1 MPSIDNRI
9 VEMQFNNAQF
19 EQGVNQSL
27 GTLDKLKSALKLD
40 NASKGF
46 DNINSAVN
54 KLDFSGLSSAVMSVS
69 LKFSVLELAAMQALT
84 KIISGAVDAGFKFA
98 KSLSVDQV
106 IAGWNKF
113 ADKAQSV
120 NTIMAATE
128 ESVEVVG
135 AQLDKLNRYTDETS
149 ASFTD
154 MTSNIGK
161 FTNAGVGLE
170 DAAQAMQGITNW
182 AYLSGASVNE
192 AGRAMYNLSQAMGI
206 GAVTRIDWKS
216 IENANM
222 STTKFKKTV
231 IDTAVA
237 MGTLKDKG
245 NGAYKTLE
253 GNDVSVTNFAE
264 GLKDRWFTSEVLT
277 ATLDKFGSFSTDIIN
292 LADSSG
298 ITVTKLMRHFKEFEN
313 NTIDFEK
320 IAAGTGLTAEEVRT
334 EFFAMG
340 TAYGSIAK
348 RLVSQNKA
356 IQRSAS
362 KIKDEAEKEEYLAQK
377 TQEASDA
384 LKDYIANY
392 DNYSREDEI
401 ALANKLGIEY
411 SKLGDIISEMSENQ
425 KLGVEAFRAAQ
436 EYRSLKDAV
445 DATIDAVSTGWMKIF
460 ELIFGNAEEAKQIW
474 SSIGD
479 TLFTTFAEPLET
491 IKDLLG
497 EWHKTGGYESFVGI
511 VENLGEAFTNLNS
524 AIAEPISRMFGFG
537 DAIEQDEEG
546 ISTFGQKL
554 VNLTEKF
561 ERFSEKLKIITSG
574 KIENPLE
581 GLEGTK
587 IAKDLDGISMYEV
600 ADSDKAFYEGALSTS
615 ERLFNVLEALANTLY
630 TIHDVVRG
638 IWIATEPIRDFA
650 GSVGRD
656 ILDLIQDIAA
666 ALLGIDTENDAG
678 FWAFFTNIKE
688 KIGPPLEWAAG
699 IIHSFIETL
708 GAIINPEKEGS
719 FKDFGETFSEIF
731 GKIGE
736 VCKKVFPI
744 LSAIGR
750 TIGTAIDI
758 IVDKISEFAENA
770 SIQDFFELLKGGASV
785 GIFTGLAKVA
795 SNIAGASG
803 NLKDGGLLGLI
814 FGSGGD
820 NKGGIKETIKNL
832 PEQIGEFAKRI
843 GDSVKKFVDVE
854 AFKAF
859 GSALLMIAGAL
870 FILSMI
876 PTESLGESLS
886 LLALSMAAI
895 VGVMELFAKSSAA
908 ESGKMLAAGVA
919 FALLAGSLLILSA
932 ALLVFSLIPADKVAS
947 GLGAMAGVLTE
958 VGIALAAMQLMDP
971 GKLLASALA
980 MLILAPALLL
990 MAAALA
996 VLALIPAERA
1006 ATALGTLTGL
1016 LIETVAALAVL
1027 SLAGPM
1033 AIAAAAALLILSP
1046 ALILMAA
1053 AIAILAAIPADKAA
1067 TSVGILLGVLLEL
1080 VGALGVLSLIGPMV
1094 LVAAAALLIL
1104 SPALILIAT
1113 ALLLLSL
1120 IPMEAVGTALIAL
1133 GGALMIVVAAAWA
1146 VAPVVGPLLAL
1157 AVAFL
1162 AIAAATVVLGVG
1174 LTAIAA
1180 GIIALVAAGSILV
1193 TVVVGAFESLI
1204 TSALALVTNL
1214 FQLGAD
1220 ILQAIIDGIK
1230 SMIGDLPQV
1239 AQDIINGLVQGLLG
1253 MMGSVL
1259 SAAAEIGRGILGSIK
1274 GALGIAS
1281 PSKEMISLM
1290 GYVGRG
1296 LEIGS
1301 EKVIDKAAQIGNAIG
1316 YAMADGTQEG
1326 LSGINDLYG
1335 SPTIRPIT
1343 DLSNIQNGSFN
1354 GFGIPGA
1361 YTSNAIAGIGT
1372 GIDAYRYGS
1381 QTTTNNSPVFNIYQ
1395 QPGQDPEALAR
1406 IINRELG
1413 RMYVR

>member
-46 DNINSAVN
+46 ENVSSAAN
-54 KLDFSGLSSAVMSVS
+54 KLDFSGLSNAIVSVS
-69 LKFSVLELAAMQALT
+69 LKFSALEVAAFKALS
-84 KIISGAVDAGFKFA
+84 KIVEHAVDAGLRFA
-98 KSLSVDQV
+98 KSISIDQLV
-106 IAGWNKF
+106 AGWSKYG
-113 ADKAQSV
+113 DKVQSTA
-120 NTIMAATE
+120 TIMAATG

-135 AQLDKLNRYTDETS
+135 SALEKLNAYTDETS
-149 ASFTD
+149 ANFID
-154 MTSNIGK
+154 MTNNIGK
-161 FTNAGVGLE
+161 FTNAGVKL
-170 DAAQAMQGITNW
+170 DTAVSAMQGITNW
-182 AYLSGASVNE
+182 GYKAGATTGEMS
-192 AGRAMYNLSQAMGI
+192 RSMYNLSQALATGS
-206 GAVTRIDWKS
+206 VKLIDWKS
-216 IENANM
+216 VENANM
-222 STTKFKKTV
+222 ATTEFKNKV
-231 IDTAVA
+231 IEVA
-237 MGTLKDKG
+237 LATGTLKKSWDGTIKTVKKG
-245 NGAYKTLE
+245 TEVTTSDFNSALSE
-253 GNDVSVTNFAE
+253 G
-264 GLKDRWFTSEVLT
+264 WFSSDVLT
-277 ATLDKFGSFSTDIIN
+277 SVLEIYGDFSTDIIE
-292 LADSSG
+292 LSEETG
-298 ITVTKLMRHFKEFEN
+298 ETVLDLMGAFDEFKEGNLDFTELAN
-313 NTIDFEK
+313 SINKPGISAEYLERAFRSMGTASDTVARRLVKQRAANKGVELSEEQLAEETEKMADALESAYIDSKNGVTDFSEVLRE
-320 IAAGTGLTAEEVRT
+320 TGLTSKQLSSIFEEFDKNQT
-334 EFFAMG
+334 L
-340 TAYGSIAK
+340 SK
-348 RLVSQNKA
+348 
-356 IQRSAS
+356 SAF
-362 KIKDEAEKEEYLAQK
+362 E
-377 TQEASDA
+377 
-384 LKDYIANY
+384 
-392 DNYSREDEI
+392 
-401 ALANKLGIEY
+401 
-411 SKLGDIISEMSENQ
+411 
-425 KLGVEAFRAAQ
+425 AAQ
-436 EYRSLKDAV
+436 EYRTLRDAI
-445 DATIDAVSTGWMKIF
+445 DATKDAVSTGLMKSF
-460 ELIFGNAEEAKQIW
+460 ELIFGNYEEAKRVW
-474 SSIGD
+474 TAVGEALYSV
-479 TLFTTFAEPLET
+479 FAAPLAE
-491 IKDLLG
+491 KNELL
-497 EWHKTGGYESFVGI
+497 EAWHVGGGYESFV
-511 VENLGEAFTNLNS
+511 
-524 AIAEPISRMFGFG
+524 R
-537 DAIEQDEEG
+537 AIEN
-546 ISTFGQKL
+546 ISET
-554 VNLTEKF
+554 
-561 ERFSEKLKIITSG
+561 II
-574 KIENPLE
+574 
-581 GLEGTK
+581 
-587 IAKDLDGISMYEV
+587 
-600 ADSDKAFYEGALSTS
+600 
-615 ERLFNVLEALANTLY
+615 
-630 TIHDVVRG
+630 
-638 IWIATEPIRDFA
+638 
-650 GSVGRD
+650 
-656 ILDLIQDIAA
+656 
-666 ALLGIDTENDAG
+666 
-678 FWAFFTNIKE
+678 NIKE
-688 KIGPPLEWAAG
+688 LVDSVFSDSFLHIGTEDVNGLIAITRQFELFTSLVKDISSKNFKFIGTPKVANIAKLSGIEEYEEGLANAIDRNETILNSVVTMQNIIEGIAHAFDLVKSVVVGVWTAVSPLFTLAKSVGGDVIMVIEAIAKRLGAMNEDEMQNGG
-699 IIHSFIETL
+699 IIGFFTKLRDIVGPIAEWLGGVFHTFAQTL
-708 GAIINPEKEGS
+708 ANIIDPNVEAGFS
-719 FKDFGETFSEIF
+719 DFGETFDQIF
-731 GKIGE
+731 GKIGG

-758 IVDKISEFAENA
+758 VVDKISEFAENA
-770 SIQDFFELLKGGASV
+770 SIQDFFDLLKGGASV
-785 GIFTGLAKVA
+785 GIFAGLAKLV

-803 NLKDGGLLGLI
+803 NLKDGGILGLI

-820 NKGGIKETIKNL
+820 KKGGGIKETIKSL
-832 PEQIGEFAKRI
+832 PEQIGEFAKGI

-932 ALLVFSLIPADKVAS
+932 ALLVFSLIPADKIESA
-947 GLGAMAGVLTE
+947 LGAMAGVLTE

-990 MAAALA
+990 MAAAFA
-996 VLALIPAERA
+996 VMSLIPMENLSNGLVAMA
-1006 ATALGTLTGL
+1006 GVLGT
-1016 LIETVAALAVL
+1016 TVAALMIL
-1027 SLAGPM
+1027 SAAGPM

-1046 ALILMAA
+1046 ALIIMAA
-1053 AIAILAAIPADKAA
+1053 AIAILAAIPADKA
-1067 TSVGILLGVLLEL
+1067 TSAVGTMLVVLLEL

-1157 AVAFL
+1157 AAAFL
-1162 AIAAATVVLGVG
+1162 AIAAATVILGVG
-1174 LTAIAA
+1174 LTAIAI
-1180 GIIALVAAGSILV
+1180 GIMALVAAGSILV

-1204 TSALALVTNL
+1204 TSALGLVSNL

-1220 ILQAIIDGIK
+1220 ILQAIVDGIK

-1253 MMGSVL
+1253 MMSSVL

-1326 LSGINDLYG
+1326 LSSINDLYG

-1354 GFGIPGA
+1354 GFGVPGA
-1361 YTSNAIAGIGT
+1361 YASNAMAGIGS
-1372 GIDAYRYGS
+1372 GIDAYRYGN
-1381 QTTTNNSPVFNIYQ
+1381 QTTTNNSPIFNIYQ
-1395 QPGQDPEALAR
+1395 QPGEDSEALAR

>member
-46 DNINSAVN
+46 ENISSSAN
-54 KLDFSGLSSAVMSVS
+54 RLDFSGLSGAIMSVTG
-69 LKFSVLELAAMQALT
+69 KFSVMEIAAITAIQNIANRFTNMG
-84 KIISGAVDAGFKFA
+84 INFA
-98 KSLSVDQV
+98 KSLSIDQ
-106 IAGWNKF
+106 ITAGWDKY
-113 ADKAQSV
+113 AQKAQSV
-120 NTIMAATE
+120 NTIMAATGD
-128 ESVEVVG
+128 SVETVG
-135 AQLDKLNRYTDETS
+135 IQLDKLNKYTDETS

-154 MTSNIGK
+154 MTANIGK
-161 FTNAGVGLE
+161 FTNAGIGLE

-182 AYLSGASVNE
+182 AYLSGATVNE
-192 AGRAMYNLSQAMGI
+192 AGRAMYNLSQAM
-206 GAVTRIDWKS
+206 AVGSVKLMDWKS

-222 STTKFKKTV
+222 ATTRFKETV

-237 MGTLKDKG
+237 MGTLKETSEEG
-245 NGAYKTLE
+245 IYKVAGT
-253 GNDVSVTNFAE
+253 NAKVSATNFNAE
-264 GLKDRWFTSEVLT
+264 LSRGWFSSDVLT
-277 ATLDKFGSFSTDIIN
+277 ATLDKFGSFSTDIIA
-292 LADSSG
+292 LSEETG
-298 ITVTKLMRHFKEFEN
+298 ITVVDLMDHFA
-313 NTIDFEK
+313 DFEDQAFEMDFSS
-320 IAAGTGLTAEEVRT
+320 IAENTGKSAEEMRAAFT
-334 EFFAMG
+334 TMG
-340 TAYGSIAK
+340 TASTSIAK
-348 RLVSQNKA
+348 RLISQNKT
-356 IQRSAS
+356 IQRQ
-362 KIKDEAEKEEYLAQK
+362 IKNNE
-377 TQEASDA
+377 
-384 LKDYIANY
+384 
-392 DNYSREDEI
+392 
-401 ALANKLGIEY
+401 
-411 SKLGDIISEMSENQ
+411 ISEEELTQITSDLTDNLNKAFVEWSSDDGGDFEQYLDDIGVSAERAVELFEEMAENQ
-425 KLGVEAFRAAQ
+425 SLGVEAFRAAQ
-436 EYRSLKDAV
+436 EYRSLGDAV
-445 DATIDAVSTGWMKIF
+445 SATVDAVSTGWMKSF
-460 ELIFGNAEEAKQIW
+460 ELLFGNAEEAKRVW
-474 SSIGD
+474 SAVGD
-479 TLFTTFAEPLET
+479 TLYEVFASG
-491 IKDLLG
+491 G
-497 EWHKTGGYESFVGI
+497 EERNKMLAGWKNNGGYESFV
-511 VENLGEAFTNLNS
+511 
-524 AIAEPISRMFGFG
+524 R
-537 DAIEQDEEG
+537 AIENVSEAIIGLKELIDEVFADSFLHIGTEDVDALVRFTKQ
-546 ISTFGQKL
+546 IESTTAAFKA
-554 VNLTEKF
+554 
-561 ERFSEKLKIITSG
+561 ITTG
-574 KIENPLE
+574 DI
-581 GLEGTK
+581 EGTFDILSVDSEK
-587 IAKDLDGISMYEV
+587 IAKDLEGVNIEDIAGGAVSGAKTLQTVIEGI
-600 ADSDKAFYEGALSTS
+600 AHAFDLVKSVVVGVWTAVSPLFTLAKSVGGDVIMVIEAIAKRLGAMNEDEMQNGGIIGFFTKLRDIVGPIAEWLGGVFHT
-615 ERLFNVLEALANTLY
+615 FAKTLAN
-630 TIHDVVRG
+630 IIDPDV
-638 IWIATEPIRDFA
+638 E
-650 GSVGRD
+650 
-656 ILDLIQDIAA
+656 
-666 ALLGIDTENDAG
+666 AG
-678 FWAFFTNIKE
+678 F
-688 KIGPPLEWAAG
+688 
-699 IIHSFIETL
+699 S
-708 GAIINPEKEGS
+708 
-719 FKDFGETFSEIF
+719 DFGETFDQIF

-758 IVDKISEFAENA
+758 VVDKISEFAENA
-770 SIQDFFELLKGGASV
+770 SIQDFFDLLKGGASV
-785 GIFTGLAKVA
+785 GIFAGLAKVA
-795 SNIAGASG
+795 SNIAAASG
-803 NLKDGGLLGLI
+803 NLKDGGILGLI

-820 NKGGIKETIKNL
+820 KKGGGIKETIKSL
-832 PEQIGEFAKRI
+832 PEQISEFAKGI
-843 GDSVKKFVDVE
+843 SDSVKKFVDVE

-908 ESGKMLAAGVA
+908 ESGKMVAAGVA

-932 ALLVFSLIPADKVAS
+932 ALLVFSLIPADKIESA
-947 GLGAMAGVLTE
+947 LGAMAGVLTE

-980 MLILAPALLL
+980 MLILAPALLM
-990 MAAALA
+990 MAAAFA
-996 VLALIPAERA
+996 VMSLIPMENISNGLVAMA
-1006 ATALGTLTGL
+1006 GVLG
-1016 LIETVAALAVL
+1016 ITVAALMIL
-1027 SLAGPM
+1027 SAAGPM

-1046 ALILMAA
+1046 ALIIMAA
-1053 AIAILAAIPADKAA
+1053 AIAILAAVPADKA
-1067 TSVGILLGVLLEL
+1067 TSAVGTMLVVLLEL

-1113 ALLLLSL
+1113 ALLMLSL

-1157 AVAFL
+1157 AAAFL

-1174 LTAIAA
+1174 LTAIAI
-1180 GIIALVAAGSILV
+1180 GIMALVAAGSVLV
-1193 TVVVGAFESLI
+1193 TVVVGAFETLI
-1204 TSALALVTNL
+1204 TSALGLVSNL

-1220 ILQAIIDGIK
+1220 ILQAIVDGIK

-1335 SPTIRPIT
+1335 SPTIRPVT

-1354 GFGIPGA
+1354 GFGVPGA
-1361 YTSNAIAGIGT
+1361 YTSNAMAGIGT

-1381 QTTTNNSPVFNIYQ
+1381 QTTNNNSPVFNIYQ
-1395 QPGQDPEALAR
+1395 QPGEDPEVLAR